1 MSKLFMKFK
10 KFTFFEIFMY
20 CLIVIPSIFF
30 ALSSAET
37 TLKALSHQI
46 YGFPPLEK
54 FERIEGNLV
63 SLDIC
68 FSSRVG
74 SGSIAKVIT
83 NHVVAELRTAC
94 LINKYV
100 DIFHLKNEKIV
111 AYVDKSDLF
120 SISAPNVVEL
130 YVNGVEVKN
139 YAQLI
144 KHRRDQY
151 LLIVFMGVFSFL
163 FSIFFAWFGAK
174 YVIKSCLSK

>member
-1 MSKLFMKFK
+1 M
-10 KFTFFEIFMY
+10 I
-20 CLIVIPSIFF
+20 
-30 ALSSAET
+30 
-37 TLKALSHQI
+37 LKTLSHRI

-63 SLDIC
+63 SLNVC
-68 FSSRVG
+68 FNSRAK
-74 SGSIAKVIT
+74 SASIAKIIT
-83 NHVVAELRTAC
+83 NNGLAELHTNC

-120 SISAPNVVEL
+120 SISMPNVVEL
-130 YVNGVEVKN
+130 YVNGVKVKS

-151 LLIVFMGVFSFL
+151 LLILFMGVFSFL
-163 FSIFFAWFGAK
+163 FSIFFVWFGTR
-174 YVIKSCLSK
+174 YVIKNCLSKQSL